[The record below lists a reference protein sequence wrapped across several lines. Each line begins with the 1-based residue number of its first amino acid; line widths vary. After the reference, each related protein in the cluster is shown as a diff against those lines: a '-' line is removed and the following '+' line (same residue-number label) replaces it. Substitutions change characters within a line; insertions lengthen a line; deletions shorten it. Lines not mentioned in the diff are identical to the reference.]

1 MDVSIIIVNYNSI
14 DLTIDCVNSIFQ
26 QTADVEFEIVIVDN
40 ASKNKEAERLQ
51 EKFENRVKMIDAK
64 TNLGFGKANNLGT
77 KYAEGD
83 YVFFLNPDTVLMNN
97 AVKILWEEMK
107 NNPDMGCIGGNLYT
121 PERMPCPSFCLKFDD
136 LCTEKRYASWRYLM
150 LSKAK
155 QKLYRKH
162 PALQIRRKDF
172 NDTNQKIEAAYIFGA
187 DMMMKKKFFEQLKG
201 FDEDFFMYAEEEEL
215 SWRIKKRGKKIYN
228 IPQAKII
235 HLEGATLDKQHDFNE
250 KQFKL
255 RINGTMTYF
264 WKRYGREGIYQFYKF
279 RALRYQR
286 LKKIAEIQKKSDV
299 SFQFETRLRCLLECF
314 EKIMEKT
321 EGEGKKNGRS

>member
-26 QTADVEFEIVIVDN
+26 QTADVKFEIIIVDN

-51 EKFENRVKMIDAK
+51 AEFENSVKMIEAK
-64 TNLGFGKANNLGT
+64 INLGFGKANNLGT
-77 KYAEGD
+77 KYAAGD

-107 NNPDMGCIGGNLYT
+107 NNPDMGCTGGNLYT
-121 PERMPCPSFCLKFDD
+121 PERMPCPSFCLRFDD
-136 LCTEKRYASWRYLM
+136 LGTEKRYASWRYLM
-150 LSKAK
+150 LSKAE

-172 NDTNQKIEAAYIFGA
+172 NDTNQKIEVAYIFGA
-187 DMMMKKKFFEQLKG
+187 DMLVKKKLFEQLGG

-215 SWRIKKRGKKIYN
+215 SWRIKKRGEKIYN

-235 HLEGATLDKQHDFNE
+235 HLEGATLEKQHDFNE
-250 KQFKL
+250 KQFTL

>member
-26 QTADVEFEIVIVDN
+26 QTADVKFEIIIVDN

-51 EKFENRVKMIDAK
+51 AEFENSVKMIEAE

-77 KYAEGD
+77 KYAAGD
-83 YVFFLNPDTVLMNN
+83 YVFFLNLDTVLMNN

-107 NNPDMGCIGGNLYT
+107 NNPDMGCTGGNLYT
-121 PERMPCPSFCLKFDD
+121 PERMPCPSFCLRFDD
-136 LCTEKRYASWRYLM
+136 LGTEKRYASWRYLM
-150 LSKAK
+150 QSKAE

-162 PALQIRRKDF
+162 LALQIRRKDF
-172 NDTNQKIEAAYIFGA
+172 NDTNQKIEVAYIFGA
-187 DMMMKKKFFEQLKG
+187 DMMVKKKLFEQLGG

-215 SWRIKKRGKKIYN
+215 SWRIKKRGEKIYN

-235 HLEGATLDKQHDFNE
+235 HLEGATLEKQHDFNE
-250 KQFKL
+250 KQFTL

-286 LKKIAEIQKKSDV
+286 LKKIAEIQKKSGV

>member
-26 QTADVEFEIVIVDN
+26 QTADVKFEIIIVDN

-51 EKFENRVKMIDAK
+51 AEFENSVKMIEAE

-77 KYAEGD
+77 KYAAGD

-107 NNPDMGCIGGNLYT
+107 NNPDMGCTGGNLYT
-121 PERMPCPSFCLKFDD
+121 PERMPCPSFCLRFDD
-136 LCTEKRYASWRYLM
+136 LGTEKRYASWRYLM
-150 LSKAK
+150 LSKAE

-162 PALQIRRKDF
+162 LALQIRRKDF
-172 NDTNQKIEAAYIFGA
+172 NDTNQKIEVAYIFGA
-187 DMMMKKKFFEQLKG
+187 DMMVKKKLFEQLGG

-215 SWRIKKRGKKIYN
+215 SWRIKKRGEKIYN

-235 HLEGATLDKQHDFNE
+235 HLEGATLEKQHDFNE
-250 KQFKL
+250 KQFTL

-286 LKKIAEIQKKSDV
+286 LKKIAEIQKKSGV
-299 SFQFETRLRCLLECF
+299 SFLFETRLRCLLECF

>member
-1 MDVSIIIVNYNSI
+1 MKKITVVIPNFNGIQYVERCLDSLKRQTFSEFDV
-14 DLTIDCVNSIFQ
+14 IF
-26 QTADVEFEIVIVDN
+26 VDN
-40 ASKNKEAERLQ
+40 GSVDGSRELTEEKYPWVRVIALAENTGFCKAVNIGIEATQTPYVVLLNNDTEAEP
-51 EKFENRVKMIDAK
+51 D
-64 TNLGFGKANNLGT
+64 
-77 KYAEGD
+77 
-83 YVFFLNPDTVLMNN
+83 FLL
-97 AVKILWEEMK
+97 E
-107 NNPDMGCIGGNLYT
+107 
-121 PERMPCPSFCLKFDD
+121 
-136 LCTEKRYASWRYLM
+136 
-150 LSKAK
+150 
-155 QKLYRKH
+155 LYRGIERKKNAFSAAARMLQFH
-162 PALQIRRKDF
+162 DRGKIDDAGNYYNCLGWAFALGKGKPEEKYKKERKIF
-172 NDTNQKIEAAYIFGA
+172 ASCGGAAIYRTELV
-187 DMMMKKKFFEQLKG
+187 KQLGG

-215 SWRIKKRGKKIYN
+215 SWRIKKRGEKIYN

-235 HLEGATLDKQHDFNE
+235 HLEGATLEKQHDFNE
-250 KQFKL
+250 KQFTF

>member
-1 MDVSIIIVNYNSI
+1 
-14 DLTIDCVNSIFQ
+14 
-26 QTADVEFEIVIVDN
+26 
-40 ASKNKEAERLQ
+40 
-51 EKFENRVKMIDAK
+51 
-64 TNLGFGKANNLGT
+64 
-77 KYAEGD
+77 
-83 YVFFLNPDTVLMNN
+83 
-97 AVKILWEEMK
+97 
-107 NNPDMGCIGGNLYT
+107 
-121 PERMPCPSFCLKFDD
+121 
-136 LCTEKRYASWRYLM
+136 M
-150 LSKAK
+150 LSKAE

-172 NDTNQKIEAAYIFGA
+172 NDTNQKIEVAYIFGA
-187 DMMMKKKFFEQLKG
+187 DMMVKKKLFEQLGG

-215 SWRIKKRGKKIYN
+215 SWRIKKRGEKIYN

-235 HLEGATLDKQHDFNE
+235 HLEGATLEKQHDFNE

-299 SFQFETRLRCLLECF
+299 SFQLETRLRCLLECF

>member
-1 MDVSIIIVNYNSI
+1 
-14 DLTIDCVNSIFQ
+14 
-26 QTADVEFEIVIVDN
+26 
-40 ASKNKEAERLQ
+40 
-51 EKFENRVKMIDAK
+51 
-64 TNLGFGKANNLGT
+64 
-77 KYAEGD
+77 
-83 YVFFLNPDTVLMNN
+83 
-97 AVKILWEEMK
+97 
-107 NNPDMGCIGGNLYT
+107 
-121 PERMPCPSFCLKFDD
+121 
-136 LCTEKRYASWRYLM
+136 M
-150 LSKAK
+150 LSKAE

-172 NDTNQKIEAAYIFGA
+172 NDTNQKIEVAYIFGA
-187 DMMMKKKFFEQLKG
+187 DMMVKKKLFEQLGG

-215 SWRIKKRGKKIYN
+215 SWRIKKRGEKIYN

-235 HLEGATLDKQHDFNE
+235 HLEGATLRNSMILMKKFT
-250 KQFKL
+250 F

-314 EKIMEKT
+314 KKSWKKQKVREEKWQKLRM
-321 EGEGKKNGRS
+321 GKELS

>member
-1 MDVSIIIVNYNSI
+1 MKKITVVIPNFNGIQYVERCLDSLKRQTFSEFNV
-14 DLTIDCVNSIFQ
+14 IF
-26 QTADVEFEIVIVDN
+26 VDN
-40 ASKNKEAERLQ
+40 GSVDGSRELTEEKYPWVRVIALAENTGFCKAVNIGIEATQTPYVVLLNNDTEAEP
-51 EKFENRVKMIDAK
+51 D
-64 TNLGFGKANNLGT
+64 
-77 KYAEGD
+77 
-83 YVFFLNPDTVLMNN
+83 FLL
-97 AVKILWEEMK
+97 E
-107 NNPDMGCIGGNLYT
+107 
-121 PERMPCPSFCLKFDD
+121 
-136 LCTEKRYASWRYLM
+136 
-150 LSKAK
+150 
-155 QKLYRKH
+155 LYRG
-162 PALQIRRKDF
+162 
-172 NDTNQKIEAAYIFGA
+172 IE
-187 DMMMKKKFFEQLKG
+187 KKKNAFSAAARMLQFHDRGKIDDAGNYYNCLGWAFALGKGKPEEKYKKERKIFASCGGAAIYRTELVKQLGG

-215 SWRIKKRGKKIYN
+215 SWRIKKRGEKIYN

-235 HLEGATLDKQHDFNE
+235 HLEGATLEKQHDFNE
-250 KQFKL
+250 KQFTF

>member
-26 QTADVEFEIVIVDN
+26 QTEDVKFEIIIVDN
-40 ASKNKEAERLQ
+40 ASKDKEAERLQ
-51 EKFENRVKMIDAK
+51 AEFENSVKMIEAK

-77 KYAEGD
+77 KYAAGD

-97 AVKILWEEMK
+97 AVKNLWEEMK
-107 NNPDMGCIGGNLYT
+107 NNPDMGCTGGNLYT
-121 PERMPCPSFCLKFDD
+121 PERMPCPSFCLRFDD
-136 LCTEKRYASWRYLM
+136 LGTEKRYASWRYLM
-150 LSKAK
+150 LSKAE

-187 DMMMKKKFFEQLKG
+187 DMMVKKKLFEQLGG

-215 SWRIKKRGKKIYN
+215 SWRIKKRGEKIYN

-235 HLEGATLDKQHDFNE
+235 HLEGVILMKN
-250 KQFKL
+250 
-255 RINGTMTYF
+255 N
-264 WKRYGREGIYQFYKF
+264 
-279 RALRYQR
+279 
-286 LKKIAEIQKKSDV
+286 SP
-299 SFQFETRLRCLLECF
+299 FE
-314 EKIMEKT
+314 
-321 EGEGKKNGRS
+321 

>member
-26 QTADVEFEIVIVDN
+26 QTVDVKFEIIIVDN

-51 EKFENRVKMIDAK
+51 AEFENSVKMIEAE

-77 KYAEGD
+77 KYAAGD

-107 NNPDMGCIGGNLYT
+107 NNPDMGCTGGNLYT
-121 PERMPCPSFCLKFDD
+121 PERMPCPSFCLRFDD
-136 LCTEKRYASWRYLM
+136 LGTEKRYASWRYLM
-150 LSKAK
+150 LSKAE

-162 PALQIRRKDF
+162 LALQIRRKDF
-172 NDTNQKIEAAYIFGA
+172 NDTNQKIEVAYIFGA
-187 DMMMKKKFFEQLKG
+187 DMMVKKKLFEQLGG

-215 SWRIKKRGKKIYN
+215 SWRIKKRGEKIYN

-235 HLEGATLDKQHDFNE
+235 HLEGATLEKQHDFNE
-250 KQFKL
+250 KQFTF

-286 LKKIAEIQKKSDV
+286 LKKIAEIQKKSGV